1 MKRYI
6 YIYLEITKT
15 QLHQT
20 NNYFFYKSFQEV
32 SLSKSYF
39 VYISLFMYKNIYFIL
54 LAWFF

>member
-6 YIYLEITKT
+6 YIYIYIYIEITKT

-32 SLSKSYF
+32 SLSRSY
-39 VYISLFMYKNIYFIL
+39 LFMYLFLCIKTYIL
-54 LAWFF
+54 YY